1 MQVKC
6 LAVKKTGLPCEGRP
20 VLESEWCVSHHPE
33 SKEWR
38 KKGGRNKS
46 NVQRAHNRMPDGLKP
61 LVQGLLNGFDEVHSG
76 DLEPRQLTAMAAGAS
91 ALIRLAEFVLL
102 EERLAK
108 MEDQIGD
115 RFTQAD

>member
-20 VLESEWCVSHHPE
+20 VLESEWCVSHHPQ

-61 LVQGLLNGFDEVHSG
+61 LVQGLLNGFDEVHS
-76 DLEPRQLTAMAAGAS
+76 
-91 ALIRLAEFVLL
+91 LAEFVLL